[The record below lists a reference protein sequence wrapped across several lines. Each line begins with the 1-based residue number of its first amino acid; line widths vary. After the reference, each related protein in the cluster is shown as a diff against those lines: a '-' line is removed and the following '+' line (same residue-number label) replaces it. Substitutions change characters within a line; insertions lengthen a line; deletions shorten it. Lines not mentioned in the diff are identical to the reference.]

1 MALLSGGA
9 TLQDS
14 VTVDEVAHI
23 GAGLSYLQKLGLRM
37 NLKHPPLAK
46 VSDFGMG
53 IPQLCAYLVCGR
65 WNSNKPVLEARNVN
79 EENRRPID
87 VGRRVVVSLRRHP
100 GSQFSLSRA
109 RL

>member
-1 MALLSGGA
+1 LGYSLSFPLETKTVPIQQSRKVFAAVALLLAIMTLLSGGA
-9 TLQDS
+9 ALQES

-53 IPQLCAYLVCGR
+53 ISQLCA
-65 WNSNKPVLEARNVN
+65 
-79 EENRRPID
+79 
-87 VGRRVVVSLRRHP
+87 
-100 GSQFSLSRA
+100 
-109 RL
+109 